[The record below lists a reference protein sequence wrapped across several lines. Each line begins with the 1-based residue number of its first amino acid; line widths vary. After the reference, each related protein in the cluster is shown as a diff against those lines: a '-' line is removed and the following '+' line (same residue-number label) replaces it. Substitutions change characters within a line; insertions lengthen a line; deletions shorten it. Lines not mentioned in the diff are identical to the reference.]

1 MYQWIRNTH
10 LFLGLFAG
18 VFLLTYAASGVQ
30 MAHNAWF
37 TTKPTLIE
45 CTLSLPAG
53 NEDARDVARVLMDE
67 HGLDGELRDVKKA
80 DGGYTF
86 RIARVGT
93 AHQVE
98 YSKQTGEAKIRTN
111 VATFMGMLNRVHHVH
126 GLWHETLRMKVWGVL
141 VGLVSAA
148 LILSGLTGIYLWFK
162 IHNERVIGAILL
174 AVSLSFSLTLII
186 LMRN

>member
-10 LFLGLFAG
+10 LFLGLFAL
-18 VFLLTYAASGVQ
+18 VFLLMYAASAVQ
-30 MAHNAWF
+30 MAHNTWF
-37 TTKPTLIE
+37 ATKPAVTE
-45 CTLSLPAG
+45 RTLSLRPG
-53 NEDARDVARVLMDE
+53 QDDARAVARALMDE
-67 HGLDGELRDVKKA
+67 HGLGGELRDVKKTES
-80 DGGYTF
+80 GYTF

-126 GLWHETLRMKVWGVL
+126 GLWHETLRMKAWGVL
-141 VGLVSAA
+141 VGLVSLA

-162 IHNERVIGAILL
+162 IHNERVMGAILL

-186 LMRN
+186 LMRA